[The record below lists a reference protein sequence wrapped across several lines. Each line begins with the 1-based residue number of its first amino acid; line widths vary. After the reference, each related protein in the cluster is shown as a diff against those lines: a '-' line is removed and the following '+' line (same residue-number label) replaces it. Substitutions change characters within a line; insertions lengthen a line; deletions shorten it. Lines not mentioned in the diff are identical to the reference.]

1 MSAVRPLAV
10 ILLSSVALSAQARP
24 AAPAPTLQAC
34 AAGHETVLHAA
45 PPEAGAAHA
54 RAVWLDGRTL
64 RWPGV
69 AADARVR
76 LWHSARGQIVALPGE
91 PVRGADGALALV
103 PAPGPLPAAVAE
115 RFRWVGEGAHWRLA
129 QPRALDAL
137 IASQW
142 VLVQEDAAGRVLQ
155 ATHTQAAALL
165 DERFAA
171 AADPA
176 VVPVLGAV
184 HTPAATRFQVWAPT
198 AQRVAL
204 CLHAPGA
211 EAAARVVPLQR
222 GPAGTWQ
229 ARVPGDWFG
238 HTYTYLADVAVRGRG
253 LVRNKVT
260 DPYSLSLNADSRRS
274 WIGSLDDPRTMPPG
288 WAGAP
293 RARALASSTDMVV
306 YELHVRDFSIGDATV
321 PAAHRGTYLG
331 FTHGGSDGMAHLK
344 RLAAA
349 GVTDVHLLP
358 AFDLATVPER
368 GCTTPD
374 PAALA
379 TLPPDSPEPQRRVMA
394 QAGGDCFNWGYDP
407 LHFNAPEG
415 SYATDAEDGAVRLR
429 EFRAMVLALNAA
441 GLRVGM
447 DKVYNHTSASG
458 QSPKS
463 VLDRLVPGYYH
474 RLDAE
479 GRVTNST
486 CCDNT
491 ATEHRMMERLMIDS
505 AVIWVRDHRI
515 DSFRFDLMGHQP
527 RAAMERLQR
536 AVDAVAGRRI
546 ESIGEGWNFGEVKDG
561 VRFVQASQLSL
572 NGSGIGTFSDRGR
585 DAARGGGCCDDA
597 ATTVARPGWLNAA
610 GRPADQALP
619 EAEQRRLADLVRGGL
634 AGTLRAY
641 AMTTADGTVRRLEQI
656 DYAGQ
661 PAGYASQPG
670 EVVNYVENHDNQTL
684 FDIQVLKLA
693 RDTTPEDRARVQV
706 LGVALTAFSQG
717 VAYLHAGVELMRSK
731 SGDRNSY
738 DSGDWFN
745 RIDWTLQDNG
755 WGAGLPPERENAGFW
770 PFLKPLLADPTI
782 KPRPE
787 HIRFVRDASL
797 DLLRIRA
804 GTTLLRLPTTAD
816 VQQRLRF
823 FNTGPA
829 ARADVMLAHLD
840 GRGLAGAGHADL
852 VYAIN
857 AGTTAAV
864 LPMPGLEGRALALH
878 PVHTA
883 AGAADPRP
891 AREARWDAAKA
902 MITVPPRTALV
913 LVGR

>member
-1 MSAVRPLAV
+1 MPAARHLAV
-10 ILLSSVALSAQARP
+10 FMLSSAALVAQARP
-24 AAPAPTLQAC
+24 AAPAPTLAAC
-34 AAGHETVLHAA
+34 SAGHEAVLHAA
-45 PPEAGAAHA
+45 GADAGAAHA

-69 AADARVR
+69 AHEPGTRVR
-76 LWHSARGQIVALPGE
+76 LWHSARGQVVAQPGE
-91 PVRGADGALALV
+91 PVRGADGALALQ
-103 PAPGPLPAAVAE
+103 PAPGASPAAVAE
-115 RFRWVGEGAHWRLA
+115 RVRWVGEGGTWRLA
-129 QPRALDAL
+129 EPRALDAL
-137 IASQW
+137 MASQW
-142 VLVQEDAAGRVLQ
+142 VLVQEDAAGRVRQ

-176 VVPVLGAV
+176 VVPALGAEY
-184 HTPAATRFQVWAPT
+184 TPAATRFTVWAPT

-204 CLHAPGA
+204 CLHAPGS
-211 EAAARVVPLQR
+211 EAATRLVPLQR
-222 GPAGTWQ
+222 GKAGTWQ
-229 ARVPGDWFG
+229 ARVAGDWFG
-238 HTYTYLADVAVRGRG
+238 HTYTYLADVPVRGRG
-253 LVRNKVT
+253 LVRNRVT

-274 WIGSLDDPRTMPPG
+274 WIGRLDDPRTQPPG
-288 WAGAP
+288 WATAP
-293 RARALASSTDMVV
+293 RARALAAPTDLVV
-306 YELHVRDFSIGDATV
+306 YELHVRDFSIGDTTV

-331 FTHGGSDGMAHLK
+331 FTHAGSDGMAHLK

-374 PAALA
+374 RAALA
-379 TLPPDSPEPQRRVMA
+379 ALPPDSPEQQRIVMA
-394 QAGGDCFNWGYDP
+394 QAAGDCFNWGYDP

-429 EFRAMVLALNAA
+429 EFRALVLALNAA

-458 QSPKS
+458 QNPKS

-491 ATEHRMMERLMIDS
+491 ATEHRMMERLMVDS

-527 RAAMERLQR
+527 RAAMERLQK
-536 AVDAVAGRRI
+536 AVNAAAGRRI
-546 ESIGEGWNFGEVKDG
+546 DLIGEGWNFGEVKDG
-561 VRFVQASQLSL
+561 ARFVQASQLSL
-572 NGSGIGTFSDRGR
+572 AGTGIGTFSDRGR

-597 ATTVARPGWLNAA
+597 AATVANPGWLNAA
-610 GRPADQALP
+610 GRLP
-619 EAEQRRLADLVRGGL
+619 DAEQRRLADLVRVGL
-634 AGTLRAY
+634 AGTLRNFR
-641 AMTTADGTVRRLEQI
+641 MTTADGTLKRLDQI

-661 PAGYASQPG
+661 PAGYASQPH

-684 FDIQVLKLA
+684 FDIQVLKLP

-745 RIDWTLQDNG
+745 RIDWALQDNG
-755 WGAGLPPERENAGFW
+755 WAAGLPPEREGAGFW
-770 PFLKPLLADPTI
+770 PFLKPLLADPAI

-804 GTTLLRLPTTAD
+804 GTTLLRLPTAVD

-840 GRGLAGAGHADL
+840 GRGLPGAGHADL

-857 AGTTAAV
+857 AGTAV
-864 LPMPGLEGRALALH
+864 AQLAMPGLEGRALALH

-883 AGAADPRP
+883 ATAADPRP
-891 AREARWDAAKA
+891 AQAARWNAATA
-902 MITVPPRTALV
+902 TITVPPRTALV
-913 LVGR
+913 FVGR